1 MMPVTGGEF
10 GFILPGQMTAK
21 QRAAEAAMSYVSDG
35 MTIGLGTG
43 STADFFLK
51 ALADALREG
60 RIKHI
65 HGVPTST
72 VSERRAREL
81 HIPLGTLA
89 DFPVCD
95 VTIDG
100 ADEIDPQLNLIKGLG
115 GALLREKIVA
125 QNSQKLVIIADNRKL
140 VSHLGTNTPLPVE
153 VLQFA
158 NEAHEAFLRSLGCD
172 PILRVTQGGTALVT
186 DSGNLIYDCRFE
198 SIDDLTGLDRALAD
212 RAGIVE
218 SGLFLGLADVAL
230 VADETGVKTINAYR
244 KSE

>member
-1 MMPVTGGEF
+1 MN
-10 GFILPGQMTAK
+10 AK
-21 QRAAEAAMSYVSDG
+21 QRAAEAAMSYVADG
-35 MTIGLGTG
+35 MIIGLGTG

-60 RIKHI
+60 RIRNI

-72 VSERRAREL
+72 MSERRAREL

-89 DFPVCD
+89 DYPVCD

-125 QNSQKLVIIADNRKL
+125 QNSRMLVIIADSGKAVER
-140 VSHLGTNTPLPVE
+140 LGSKAPLPVE
-153 VLQFA
+153 VTQFA
-158 NEAHEAFLRSLGCD
+158 NEAAEAYLRTLGCE
-172 PILRVTQGGTALVT
+172 PVLRRAPGGTAIVT
-186 DSGNLIYDCRFE
+186 DNGNLIYDCRFPAG
-198 SIDDLTGLDRALAD
+198 IADPAALDRALAT

-218 SGLFLGLADVAL
+218 SGLFLGLASVAL
-230 VADETGVKTINAYR
+230 VADEQQVRTIQR
-244 KSE
+244 GR